1 MEIVSMHLGAIRSFL
16 IKLRQYNQS
25 RKRILMINTKKIN
38 ITIIITGIV
47 FIVSS
52 FLIGIFLGSDLW
64 YDLTRIR
71 IDFFELFNHFQFY
84 LITDIVGLIVIGYL
98 AISFINKVKNNENGI
113 AIIKNRIYAL
123 KKELLMVSVIVFII
137 FTLGLFIETL
147 GYYNVIFIPIAL
159 IIIITA
165 TTFCILMERYAL
177 ITE

>member
-1 MEIVSMHLGAIRSFL
+1 
-16 IKLRQYNQS
+16 
-25 RKRILMINTKKIN
+25 MINTKKIYASIL
-38 ITIIITGIV
+38 ITCV
-47 FIVSS
+47 AFIVSV
-52 FLIGIFLGSDLW
+52 FLIGTFLGSELW

-84 LITDIVGLIVIGYL
+84 LITDIVGLAIIAYL

-123 KKELLMVSVIVFII
+123 KKELLMISVIVFII